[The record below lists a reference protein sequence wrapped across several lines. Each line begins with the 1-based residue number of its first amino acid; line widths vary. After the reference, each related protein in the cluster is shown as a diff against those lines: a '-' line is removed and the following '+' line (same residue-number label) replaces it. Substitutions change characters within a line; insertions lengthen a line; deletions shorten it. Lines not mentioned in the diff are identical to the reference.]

1 MAARRPNVLIV
12 LMDQLQRGALGSYGC
27 RAARTPVFDL
37 TSADGAIGSHAAA
50 AHSAFRDFEDLADR
64 IVEQMA

>member
-1 MAARRPNVLIV
+1 M
-12 LMDQLQRGALGSYGC
+12 
-27 RAARTPVFDL
+27 FKL

>member
-1 MAARRPNVLIV
+1 MRTQAHTAQEARK
-12 LMDQLQRGALGSYGC
+12 
-27 RAARTPVFDL
+27 PVFNL

-50 AHSAFRDFEDLADR
+50 AHSAFRDFENLAGR

>member
-1 MAARRPNVLIV
+1 M
-12 LMDQLQRGALGSYGC
+12 
-27 RAARTPVFDL
+27 FKL

-50 AHSAFRDFEDLADR
+50 AHSAFGAFENLADR